1 MDSPALPVFPKAF
14 SCYKAT
20 TDKVYGSICI
30 SALNTILLVRGRKSN
45 KWSFP
50 KGHKKRG
57 ETYIECA
64 VRETYEEAGIALDNI
79 VPTAYQRLSIGEYYF
94 YDLEEEI
101 LPNIVDTQEI
111 VEARW
116 MAVSEMRK
124 ESCNVDVNNFL
135 TRLRRNNNFFRM
147 T

>member
-1 MDSPALPVFPKAF
+1 MDSVAPTFPKAF

-30 SALNTILLVRGRKSN
+30 SSLNTILLVRGRKSN

-57 ETYIECA
+57 ETYIDCA
-64 VRETYEEAGIALDNI
+64 VRETYEEAGIILDN
-79 VPTAYQRLSIGEYYF
+79 VLPSAYQRLSVGEYYF
-94 YDLEEEI
+94 YDIEEEI
-101 LPNIVDTQEI
+101 APCIKDTQEI
-111 VEARW
+111 SEARW
-116 MAVSEMRK
+116 MSINEMRR

-135 TRLRRNNNFFRM
+135 SRLQRNSNFFRPA
-147 T
+147 

>member
-1 MDSPALPVFPKAF
+1 MDSSATPVFPKAF

-79 VPTAYQRLSIGEYYF
+79 VPSAYQRLSIGEYYF

-101 LPNIVDTQEI
+101 LPSIIDTQEI
-111 VEARW
+111 LEARW
-116 MAVSEMRK
+116 MSINEMRK

-135 TRLRRNNNFFRM
+135 ARLRRNNNFFR
-147 T
+147 TT